1 MHPTL
6 HCRELNL
13 KKIYKNLASLHNIVP
28 PHFRTI
34 AMAPQSSLASQLAK
48 IAAASTNTLNTRKLR
63 AVHATSLIFEPVHAA
78 TQDLDTIFSL
88 ALEGFHELCLLDRRF
103 CIFER
108 GLFSESSKAVDRLL
122 MTRDEADELNASIEA
137 FLELVGG
144 RLLLR
149 PALKA
154 VEWLVRRFRFLYLFW
169 ARLEQVWN

>member
-1 MHPTL
+1 
-6 HCRELNL
+6 
-13 KKIYKNLASLHNIVP
+13 
-28 PHFRTI
+28 
-34 AMAPQSSLASQLAK
+34 MAPQSSLASQLAK
-48 IAAASTNTLNTRKLR
+48 ISAASTNTLNTRKLR
-63 AVHATSLIFEPVHAA
+63 AVHATSLIFEPAHAA

-103 CIFER
+103 CVFER

-122 MTRDEADELNASIEA
+122 MTRDEAGELDASIEA

-154 VEWLVRRFRFLYLFW
+154 VEWLVRRFRSLSPLQPW
-169 ARLEQVWN
+169 LGRDWN